1 MYILR
6 MESSQLITILFLIL
20 GALAAGIF
28 WLARQLGKTSTGHPS
43 QNQDHERVQFERDQ
57 MELDLVQARTEIT
70 GLRNDLQQAIADKS
84 KAEQKFEDHSQEHVE
99 TRIRLSNLNLD
110 GRIVSA
116 VKERQQLVCQGK
128 QRS

>member
-84 KAEQKFEDHSQEHVE
+84 KAEQKFEDHSQEEENRRRGDARH
-99 TRIRLSNLNLD
+99 R
-110 GRIVSA
+110 
-116 VKERQQLVCQGK
+116 
-128 QRS
+128 